1 VTPQVEDH
9 SALMPANCAVT
20 RVHDRPLDVLTFRKD
35 QEGQRR
41 EDAER
46 EGN

>member
-1 VTPQVEDH
+1 MSSHVEKWITATH
-9 SALMPANCAVT
+9 EVL
-20 RVHDRPLDVLTFRKD
+20 PLDVISFRKD

>member
-1 VTPQVEDH
+1 MYTTEDWKV
-9 SALMPANCAVT
+9 AL
-20 RVHDRPLDVLTFRKD
+20 LTFRKD
-35 QEGQRR
+35 QEGQRH